1 MTTSSGK
8 LTSGED
14 RTGKPRGVRLA
25 HVGLAVSSNAKQA
38 ALFRDVLGLPTVPIN
53 DSDGAKIAAF
63 QAGDSLVE
71 LLEPESEDSPV
82 GRFIA
87 RRGPGIHHLC
97 FEVPDLDAALARC
110 RAAGIELVDQVPR
123 TGAEGKR
130 IAFLHP
136 RTTGGILLELTEA

>member
-1 MTTSSGK
+1 MTSSDGK
-8 LTSGED
+8 LSSGED
-14 RTGKPRGVRLA
+14 HTGTAGGVRLA
-25 HVGLAVSSNAKQA
+25 HVGLAVSSAGGQA
-38 ALFRDVLGLPTVPIN
+38 AFFRDVLGLATVPVN
-53 DSDGAKIAAF
+53 DSDGAKITAF

-71 LLEPESEDSPV
+71 LLEPESEDTPV

-97 FEVPDLDAALARC
+97 FEVPDLDAALDQC
-110 RAAGIELVDQVPR
+110 RAAGIELVDQLPR

-136 RTTGGILLELTEA
+136 RSTGGILLELTEA